1 MSTVQ
6 IQERE
11 VAEGWQAMLGSY
23 EAFLHRRVAKTMR
36 AAGLRPVPEEVVEYV
51 QEVYCRLLQGGA
63 PRLRHLRRL
72 QIKAVLAYLGRVV
85 NSTVY
90 DEVRMASA
98 AKRGGGRLLRMGR
111 HTRFRAER
119 VPDPADNP
127 ERALLLSERR
137 QIFLS
142 RIQAWDDLGP
152 PERNARV
159 VWMAVVEGWKS
170 QEIGREVSLAPRTVD
185 TLIHRIRRRFAEEG
199 VELRRK

>member
-1 MSTVQ
+1 MPTVQ
-6 IQERE
+6 IQERD
-11 VAEGWQAMLGSY
+11 VAEGWQAMLGRY
-23 EAFLHRRVAKTMR
+23 EGWLHRRVAREMR
-36 AAGLRPVPEEVVEYV
+36 AAGLRPVPEEVAENV

-63 PRLRHLRRL
+63 SRLRILRRL

-85 NSTVY
+85 ESTIF
-90 DEVRMASA
+90 DQVRVSGA
-98 AKRGGGRLLRMGR
+98 AKRGGWRLLRMGR
-111 HTRFRAER
+111 RTRFRAER

-170 QEIGREVSLAPRTVD
+170 QEIGRAVSLAPRTVD